1 MPRGSWTNARALLLA
16 GIATLVFALVATDSF
31 AQFGGRGGLG
41 GVFGGSRGG
50 NRDQGNRQGNRND
63 RPAQPVSD
71 SYEQMEYR
79 LLPLE
84 EDLHLQPSQIA
95 SWESF
100 ASKVRA
106 YAGDLAR
113 VRARAMTPP
122 SGTGTGSG
130 GIQHIE
136 QAADSARNQAT
147 ALDDIAAA
155 AKTLYAGL
163 TPDQKRLADVRIV
176 TIIGPQSRAV
186 PEPGSGSNLPDLG
199 SSGRMQR

>member
-1 MPRGSWTNARALLLA
+1 MNARGQLLA
-16 GIATLVFALVATDSF
+16 GIATLVFALGATDSY

-50 NRDQGNRQGNRND
+50 NRDQGNRQDNRIN
-63 RPAQPVSD
+63 RPAQQESD

-79 LLPLE
+79 LSLLE
-84 EDLHLQPSQIA
+84 EDLHLQPNQSA
-95 SWESF
+95 AWESF
-100 ASKVRA
+100 AGKVRA

-122 SGTGTGSG
+122 SGSGTGSG
-130 GIQHIE
+130 GVQHVE
-136 QAADSARNQAT
+136 QAADAARNQAT
-147 ALDDIAAA
+147 ALDEIAAA

-163 TPDQKRLADVRIV
+163 TPDQKQLADVRIV
-176 TIIGPQSRAV
+176 TIVAPQPRV
-186 PEPGSGSNLPDLG
+186 LPGQGSGPNLPDLG